1 MSSNSSHSPRL
12 TLFVASLA
20 HAFSHMFMLLYAT
33 VVLVIDTEL
42 NFSYSE
48 LQWLAVPGFV
58 MFGLA
63 ALPAGWL
70 GDRWSSTG
78 MMVIFFIGLFLASL
92 VTGTANS
99 KLELLIGLTL
109 IGIFAA
115 IYHPVGIAWL
125 VKHSKNR
132 GRALGING
140 VFGNIG
146 TAIAALLAGA
156 LADIFGWRYAFFIP
170 GLAALFCGLML
181 CLILFKGY
189 LKDVSVDAVKNPETR
204 GGDVRRAFT
213 ALFITVIMVGLIFNS
228 TSVGLPK
235 IFSDRLTL
243 GSGALGP
250 GALVALVYFIA
261 AGAQLLGGEAA
272 DKFSQ
277 RKVYFL
283 AQIFQIP
290 IILIA
295 FYTFNYGLVFLA
307 VMMVGLNMGAQPVEN
322 ALVARYTPTAWR
334 SRIYGIKFVLTLG
347 VTSLGVMLVPLI
359 SGRTGSLNFLFIAL
373 AIFAILSTLG
383 AWYLPKDNRSIQ

>member
-132 GRALGING
+132 GRALGI
-140 VFGNIG
+140 
-146 TAIAALLAGA
+146 
-156 LADIFGWRYAFFIP
+156 
-170 GLAALFCGLML
+170 
-181 CLILFKGY
+181 
-189 LKDVSVDAVKNPETR
+189 
-204 GGDVRRAFT
+204 
-213 ALFITVIMVGLIFNS
+213 
-228 TSVGLPK
+228 
-235 IFSDRLTL
+235 
-243 GSGALGP
+243 
-250 GALVALVYFIA
+250 
-261 AGAQLLGGEAA
+261 
-272 DKFSQ
+272 
-277 RKVYFL
+277 
-283 AQIFQIP
+283 
-290 IILIA
+290 
-295 FYTFNYGLVFLA
+295 
-307 VMMVGLNMGAQPVEN
+307 
-322 ALVARYTPTAWR
+322 
-334 SRIYGIKFVLTLG
+334 
-347 VTSLGVMLVPLI
+347 
-359 SGRTGSLNFLFIAL
+359 
-373 AIFAILSTLG
+373 
-383 AWYLPKDNRSIQ
+383 